1 MSLRRMLIGRS
12 PARTLLRAGVL
23 AITLLGVSQFLLSP
37 VRAVGISMMPTYV
50 EGQFMLLNRLAFRY
64 STPQR
69 GDIVAIGLAGGLAV
83 LVKRVVGLPGE
94 RIRFVDGV
102 LLVDDRPLDE
112 PYVLHRI
119 PWTVP
124 EVTLAA
130 DEYYVVG
137 DNRSMAPHNHD
148 FGVARL
154 QKMVGRVVR

>member
-1 MSLRRMLIGRS
+1 MLIGRS

-23 AITLLGVSQFLLSP
+23 AITLLGVSQFVLSP

-64 STPQR
+64 STPRR

-102 LLVDDRPLDE
+102 LLVNDRPLDE
-112 PYVLHRI
+112 PYVFLRI
-119 PWTVP
+119 PWNVP

-137 DNRSMAPHNHD
+137 DNRSMAAHNHD

-154 QKMVGRVVR
+154 EKMVGRVLR

>member
-1 MSLRRMLIGRS
+1 MLIGRS

-23 AITLLGVSQFLLSP
+23 AVTLLGVSQFVLSP

-64 STPQR
+64 SAPQR

-94 RIRFVDGV
+94 RVRFVDGV
-102 LLVDDRPLDE
+102 LLVDDRPLEE

-119 PWTVP
+119 RWNVP
-124 EVTLAA
+124 EVKLAA

-154 QKMVGRVVR
+154 EKMVGRVWR